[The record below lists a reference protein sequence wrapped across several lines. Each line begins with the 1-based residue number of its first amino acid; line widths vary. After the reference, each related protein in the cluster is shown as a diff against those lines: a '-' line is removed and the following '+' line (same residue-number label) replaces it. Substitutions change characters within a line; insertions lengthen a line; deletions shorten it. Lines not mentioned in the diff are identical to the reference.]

1 METLYT
7 IMLYGGIALAVICA
21 VVAVI
26 LFVKLDIP
34 KAIGI
39 VTGSTARK
47 QIEEIREKGYESVQ
61 GGGASKK
68 EAIKS
73 KDKKEHIEVRSVSA
87 SAGKQADNSGKQ
99 ESRGD
104 HVSASAKHQAAVRN
118 AVRENVN
125 TVRYEEDEATDVLGE
140 NYNEEATDVLTEGYE
155 EGATDVLTD
164 SYEEGATDVLTE
176 SYEEGATDVLTESY
190 EEGATDVLTES
201 YEEGETDVLTES
213 YEEGA
218 TDILTEDYEEN
229 EGETNVL
236 TAGLEDGERTDV
248 RKDTKLKMIVDVIV
262 VHTDEVV

>member
-73 KDKKEHIEVRSVSA
+73 KDKKEHIEIRSVSA
-87 SAGKQADNSGKQ
+87 SAGKQADNGSKQ

-155 EGATDVLTD
+155 EGATDVLTESYEEGATDVLTD

-201 YEEGETDVLTES
+201 YEEG
-213 YEEGA
+213 A

-236 TAGLEDGERTDV
+236 TAELEDGERTDV

>member
-87 SAGKQADNSGKQ
+87 SAGKQADNGSKQ
-99 ESRGD
+99 
-104 HVSASAKHQAAVRN
+104 
-118 AVRENVN
+118 
-125 TVRYEEDEATDVLGE
+125 
-140 NYNEEATDVLTEGYE
+140 
-155 EGATDVLTD
+155 
-164 SYEEGATDVLTE
+164 
-176 SYEEGATDVLTESY
+176 
-190 EEGATDVLTES
+190 
-201 YEEGETDVLTES
+201 
-213 YEEGA
+213 
-218 TDILTEDYEEN
+218 
-229 EGETNVL
+229 
-236 TAGLEDGERTDV
+236 
-248 RKDTKLKMIVDVIV
+248 
-262 VHTDEVV
+262 